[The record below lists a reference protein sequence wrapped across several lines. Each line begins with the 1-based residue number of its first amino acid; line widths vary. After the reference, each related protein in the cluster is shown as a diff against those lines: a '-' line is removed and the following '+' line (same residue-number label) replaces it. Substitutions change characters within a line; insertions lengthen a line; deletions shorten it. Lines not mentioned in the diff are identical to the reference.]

1 MGSSKPWPEV
11 LQVITGQDKMDASAI
26 RDYFKPLEDWLV
38 LQNHEMANI
47 NGWGSDYDDSL
58 TLLHQA
64 LAVFNTT
71 YSIFNRLNSK
81 SNQNIVFKLYS
92 SKSNDTESSVRSYLE
107 DYNHKASEKCFQSV
121 QANWNYLTDIN
132 EENEKLKLEANL
144 DYMKFDQEFL
154 SNLAERFKTEWV
166 NIKDPDLYRQF
177 EKVTLVGPSVLPEN
191 ELTEVLKFET
201 IC

>member
-1 MGSSKPWPEV
+1 M
-11 LQVITGQDKMDASAI
+11 
-26 RDYFKPLEDWLV
+26 
-38 LQNHEMANI
+38 
-47 NGWGSDYDDSL
+47 
-58 TLLHQA
+58 
-64 LAVFNTT
+64 
-71 YSIFNRLNSK
+71 
-81 SNQNIVFKLYS
+81 
-92 SKSNDTESSVRSYLE
+92 RSYLE

-177 EKVTLVGPSVLPEN
+177 EKVTLVGSSVLPEN

-201 IC
+201 VCLKNESELIIIYYV

>member
-1 MGSSKPWPEV
+1 M
-11 LQVITGQDKMDASAI
+11 
-26 RDYFKPLEDWLV
+26 
-38 LQNHEMANI
+38 
-47 NGWGSDYDDSL
+47 
-58 TLLHQA
+58 
-64 LAVFNTT
+64 
-71 YSIFNRLNSK
+71 
-81 SNQNIVFKLYS
+81 
-92 SKSNDTESSVRSYLE
+92 RSYLE

-201 IC
+201 ICWKNEPELIKICYV

>member
-64 LAVFNTT
+64 LAVFNTP
-71 YSIFNRLNSK
+71 Y
-81 SNQNIVFKLYS
+81 
-92 SKSNDTESSVRSYLE
+92 
-107 DYNHKASEKCFQSV
+107 
-121 QANWNYLTDIN
+121 
-132 EENEKLKLEANL
+132 
-144 DYMKFDQEFL
+144 
-154 SNLAERFKTEWV
+154 
-166 NIKDPDLYRQF
+166 
-177 EKVTLVGPSVLPEN
+177 
-191 ELTEVLKFET
+191 
-201 IC
+201 